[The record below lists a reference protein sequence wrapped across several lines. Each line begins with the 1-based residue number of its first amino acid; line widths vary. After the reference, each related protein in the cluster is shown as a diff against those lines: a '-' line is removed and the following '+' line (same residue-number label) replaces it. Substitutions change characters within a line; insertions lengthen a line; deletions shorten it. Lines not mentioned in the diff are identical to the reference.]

1 MQPKTRQTLIGVF
14 GLSSVVVV
22 SLHEGYNG
30 RITATYVVA
39 VLIILVPEAREELL
53 TWFNE

>member
-1 MQPKTRQTLIGVF
+1 MQPKTRQTLIGVL

-22 SLHEGYNG
+22 SLLEGYNG
-30 RITATYVVA
+30 RITATFIVA

-53 TWFNE
+53 PWLSK